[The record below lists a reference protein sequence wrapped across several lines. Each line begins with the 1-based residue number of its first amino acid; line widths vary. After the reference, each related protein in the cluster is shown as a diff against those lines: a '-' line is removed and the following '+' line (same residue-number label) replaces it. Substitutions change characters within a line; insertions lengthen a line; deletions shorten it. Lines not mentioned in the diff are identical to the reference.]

1 VIDLLAEL
9 ESRIICGDG
18 AIGTLLINAGVSL
31 GRCLEE
37 ICVSNPH
44 RIAEIHDQYIAAG
57 ARLIKTNTFGANAVR
72 LERFGFEGRVSEINK
87 AAANLARKSAG
98 KKNVYVAGSVGP
110 LGIGAEEARA
120 RGIDRAACFRDQ
132 VCALLEGGVQIIFF
146 ETFMDFDE
154 MAIAYGATK
163 EADCLTI
170 CSFSCQPEG
179 VLTTG
184 IPLTDAFARLREI
197 GGDIVGVNCTNG
209 PNAMVQLLQRIP
221 ALDQP
226 VAAYPNAGYPKSSAG
241 RLIYQTTPDH
251 LAKAARELVAQGVR
265 LIGGCC
271 GTNPR
276 HVAAMA
282 AAIAELEPKCNKA
295 IDWKEKS
302 EQAQV
307 FDRQTGA

>member
-1 VIDLLAEL
+1 MELLDEL
-9 ESRIICGDG
+9 KSRIICGDG
-18 AIGTLLINAGVSL
+18 AMGTLLINAGDS
-31 GRCLEE
+31 RDCCLEE
-37 ICVSNPH
+37 ICVSDPD
-44 RIAEIHDQYIAAG
+44 RISEIHDQYIAAG
-57 ARLIKTNTFGANAVR
+57 ARLIETNTFGANAVR
-72 LERFGFEGRVSEINK
+72 LERFGFEGRVAEINK
-87 AAANLARKSAG
+87 AAANLARKSVG
-98 KKNVYVAGSVGP
+98 KRNVYVAGSVGP
-110 LGIGAEEARA
+110 LGISAEEAKV

-154 MAIAYGATK
+154 MAIAYRATK

-170 CSFSCQPEG
+170 CSFSCPRKG
-179 VLTTG
+179 LLTTG
-184 IPLTDAFARLREI
+184 MLLTDAFARLREI
-197 GGDIVGVNCTNG
+197 GADIVGVNCTNG

-226 VAAYPNAGYPKSSAG
+226 FAAYPNAGYPKSSAG

-251 LAKAARELVAQGVR
+251 FAKAARELVAQGVR

-282 AAIAELEPKCNKA
+282 AAIAELEPKRNKA

-302 EQAQV
+302 QQAQV

>member
-1 VIDLLAEL
+1 MDLLDEM

-18 AIGTLLINAGVSL
+18 AIGTLLINTGVSL

-37 ICVSNPH
+37 ICVSDPH

-87 AAANLARKSAG
+87 EAANLAWKSAC

-132 VCALLEGGVQIIFF
+132 VNALLEGGLKVIFF

-170 CSFSCQPEG
+170 CSFSCSPEG
-179 VLTTG
+179 LLAAG
-184 IPLTDAFARLREI
+184 MPLTDAFARLREI
-197 GGDIVGVNCTNG
+197 GVDIVGVNCANG
-209 PNAMVQLLQRIP
+209 PRGTIQLLKRIP
-221 ALDQP
+221 TLEQP
-226 VAAYPNAGYPKSSAG
+226 LAIYPNAGYPKSLAG
-241 RLIYQTTPDH
+241 RFIYQTTPDH
-251 LAKAARELVAQGVR
+251 FAKAARELVAGGAR

-282 AAIAELEPKCNKA
+282 AAIVELEPMRNNGNRWG
-295 IDWKEKS
+295 DEKLQHS
-302 EQAQV
+302 VA
-307 FDRQTGA
+307 